1 MPTSQNGY
9 SANDISMTSVAL
21 IPGTTRKIRLRNG
34 APGWMLRDFA
44 AWFDKNIESIDN
56 DTEFDDWGY
65 AERTIRGDST
75 TLSNHASGTA
85 EDLNATQHP
94 LGTSV
99 LSTFTQ
105 AQVDKIHAR
114 LRRYE
119 GCIRWGGDYSGR
131 KDSMHFEIN
140 KPIAT
145 VNAVYQKLIAP
156 APAETPDIFDANIG
170 EVCLRYAREGRPM
183 RTTDSCYG
191 DARRFLA
198 WGRSLGV
205 VPRNSENYWATYHGT
220 ATPPGGP
227 TSAEVFIQC
236 TKWIQRHFGVTA
248 DGVAGPETLRLM
260 KPYGYRVFD
269 EAGRRL

>member
-9 SANDISMTSVAL
+9 SANDISVTDVQL
-21 IPGTTRKIRLRNG
+21 IPGTARKIRLRKG
-34 APGWMLRDFA
+34 TTGWMLRDLA
-44 AWFDKNIESIDN
+44 AWFDKNIETIDN

-85 EDLNATQHP
+85 IDLNATQHP

-140 KPIAT
+140 RPQAT
-145 VNAVYQKLIAP
+145 VSAVAAKLQGA
-156 APAETPDIFDANIG
+156 AETPDIFDSRIG
-170 EVCLRYAREGRPM
+170 ELCLSYAYEGRPM
-183 RTTDSCYG
+183 RETDSCYG

-198 WGRSLGV
+198 WGRALGA
-205 VPRNSENYWATYHGT
+205 VPKASEYYWATYHGGT
-220 ATPPGGP
+220 TPPGGP
-227 TSAEVFIQC
+227 TSAEVFRQC
-236 TKWIQRHFGVTA
+236 TKWIQAHFGVTV
-248 DGVAGPETLRLM
+248 DGYAGPETLRLM
-260 KPYGYRVFD
+260 KPYGYQVFD
-269 EAGRRL
+269 KAGRAL